1 MITQLWGHPVLR
13 SPAVTT
19 SPMKT
24 IAAVLGALVAAVGL
38 AACGGGGGGGDATL
52 GPDAAVAIEVGA
64 QKITNVEIERRALFL
79 ATDPTSNEPVT
90 APARDSVEFKEF
102 RLQAA
107 EQLRDERVFGILA
120 TQCGKPCVVT
130 DKEITTQLD
139 DIRDQQFAGSKEEFE
154 TALTTRG
161 ITTADLR
168 KSLKASQQEQRL
180 TAREQDKVIYSEAE
194 GLAYYKKNIAQYK
207 LIAEARVSH
216 ILVATKAQA
225 TALRAE
231 ASLANF
237 ASLARTRSID
247 PSAKTVGGEDLGS
260 ITAGGLL
267 PELAAAAQQLKPGQ
281 ISAPVESQFGWHIL
295 LLRQVKART
304 KPYSEVKAEIEAQE
318 VQVKQA
324 AAVQR
329 WRDTVVKKQQDKA
342 KYLNDKI
349 APEQPAATTTT
360 GSTTKGSTTAPTT
373 GTAPTGTT
381 TSGTTTGP
389 ATP

>member
-349 APEQPAATTTT
+349 APEKPAATTTT

>member
-349 APEQPAATTTT
+349 APEKPAATTTT
-360 GSTTKGSTTAPTT
+360 GSTTKGSTTPPTT

>member
-1 MITQLWGHPVLR
+1 
-13 SPAVTT
+13 
-19 SPMKT
+19 MKT

-38 AACGGGGGGGDATL
+38 AACGGGGGGGDQTL
-52 GPDAAVAIEVGA
+52 GPDDAVAIEVGA
-64 QKITNVEIERRALFL
+64 QKITNIEIERRALFL
-79 ATDPTSNEPVT
+79 ATNPTSNEPVT

-154 TALTTRG
+154 TALMTRG

-180 TAREQDKVIYSEAE
+180 TAREQDKVVYSDAE
-194 GLAYYKKNIAQYK
+194 GLAYYKKNIGQYK

-216 ILVATKAQA
+216 ILVATKAAA

-231 ASLANF
+231 ATSANF

-247 PSAKTVGGEDLGS
+247 PSAKTAGGEDLGS

-304 KPYSEVKAEIEAQE
+304 KPYSEVKAEIAAQE

-329 WRDTVVKKQQDKA
+329 WRDTVVKKQQDTA

-360 GSTTKGSTTAPTT
+360 TGSPTTGSTTAPTT
-373 GTAPTGTT
+373 GTAPTT